1 MAKRARIRYV
11 NKTDRKNPHERI
23 THVGELTPTGRHRR
37 EASAVDIVRRHGDL
51 LDEAIV
57 RREFEGSICRCTG

>member
-23 THVGELTPTGRHRR
+23 THVWELTPTERR
-37 EASAVDIVRRHGDL
+37 
-51 LDEAIV
+51 
-57 RREFEGSICRCTG
+57 GSDSLIRLSKISR